1 MSDLTNKRFCAG
13 LTLLGVI
20 LMSLATFLLA
30 SKWDFSVIREV
41 ATLLLLVWLSTGS
54 NIARW
59 IVGTLSLA
67 VVLIGIVGTI
77 WLLSQ
82 RAGFENLESSQ
93 QLAFG
98 VFAVA
103 VVIHGLVAWLLLF
116 RRRASNH
123 NIMAEQAGAPNPT
136 PADCAADP
144 LTKP

>member
-1 MSDLTNKRFCAG
+1 M
-13 LTLLGVI
+13 
-20 LMSLATFLLA
+20 A
-30 SKWDFSVIREV
+30 SKWDFRVIREV

-103 VVIHGLVAWLLLF
+103 VVIHGLVARLLLF
-116 RRRASNH
+116 KRK
-123 NIMAEQAGAPNPT
+123 E
-136 PADCAADP
+136 
-144 LTKP
+144 